1 MHLYRIITNVRAGA
15 EQPSCQPGQAG
26 LATVWVQS
34 ESEEDAL
41 RQAREIV
48 DSRRYEAVGELTVF
62 QEESASA
69 PADPAGA
76 AGDHEAQAD
85 PLAWGY
91 LKMRQQALT
100 NRDGLFEIWF
110 SGD

>member
-15 EQPSCQPGQAG
+15 EQPTCQPGQAG
-26 LATVWVQS
+26 LTTVWVQS
-34 ESEEDAL
+34 ESQEDAL

-48 DSRRYEAVGELTVF
+48 DSRRYQAVGELTVF
-62 QEESASA
+62 QEELASGGN
-69 PADPAGA
+69 DPGQAGVDD
-76 AGDHEAQAD
+76 GGEAD
-85 PLAWGY
+85 PLASGY

-110 SGD
+110 SGN